1 MRTHTLLIIWILLLF
16 TIIHGNTLKQSKN
29 KANKLIRNKCDKLYG
44 KDLSLTKNRQWKYF
58 CEKWITSTRH
68 HQQQRQQ
75 QRSKNIV
82 DESHKR
88 KFHKPRSFRSRRSRK
103 NSRTS
108 SRSSTSSRTSSFASR
123 YRNIRTGAIIS
134 RPSGWLW
141 SRTRHVFLPIS
152 RSYYYRS
159 HSSSNQYT
167 TPTTNSQSYYY
178 CTSNSSNSIEIQCDT
193 INNDSQCCEDETAHQ
208 VFCCGG
214 EIDADYIADLSK
226 ATKRLSQLFYTLSA
240 IALFMHLFMK
250 RLYQ

>member
-1 MRTHTLLIIWILLLF
+1 MRIYTLLIIWMLLLF
-16 TIIHGNTLKQSKN
+16 TIIHGNKLKQSKN
-29 KANKLIRNKCDKLYG
+29 KANKLIQNKCDKLYG

-58 CEKWITSTRH
+58 CEKWITSARH
-68 HQQQRQQ
+68 HQQ

-108 SRSSTSSRTSSFASR
+108 SSSSSSSRTSSFASR

-178 CTSNSSNSIEIQCDT
+178 CTSNSSNSIEIQCNT

-214 EIDADYIADLSK
+214 EIDADYIADLSQ

>member
-1 MRTHTLLIIWILLLF
+1 MRIHTLLIIWILLLF
-16 TIIHGNTLKQSKN
+16 TIIHGNTSKQSKN
-29 KANKLIRNKCDKLYG
+29 KANKLIQNRCDKLYG
-44 KDLSLTKNRQWKYF
+44 EDLSLTENRQWKYF
-58 CEKWITSTRH
+58 CEKWITSARH

-75 QRSKNIV
+75 QRSKSIV

-103 NSRTS
+103 NSHTY
-108 SRSSTSSRTSSFASR
+108 SRSSSSSRTSSFVSR
-123 YRNIRTGAIIS
+123 YRNIRTGAIVS
-134 RPSGWLW
+134 RPTGWLW

-159 HSSSNQYT
+159 SSNRYT

-178 CTSNSSNSIEIQCDT
+178 CTSNSSNSIEIQCNT

-214 EIDADYIADLSK
+214 EIDADYIADLSQ